1 MSRRLRIL
9 LAAVSLAALLWLLLA
24 AAERALALAQRF
36 LALPT
41 WLQWLFGGLGLAFIA
56 FAVAILWWLLRPRRA
71 RVAVPAPDRASLE
84 ERIARLGTTGA
95 PGDELATE
103 LGELDRRRAEERV
116 YVALF
121 GEISTGKSSL
131 IRALAPH
138 AGAAS
143 DARGGTTRSVAHYDG
158 TLPDGRV
165 LRLADVPGSR
175 EVDGAAHERL
185 AREEALRAHA
195 VVYLCAADLTR
206 AQDAE
211 LRWLADFGK
220 PLLLALNKADQWS
233 EDEQRVL
240 LGRLKLQTRGTVD
253 DVVAIS
259 AGGRERYSRVLA
271 DGSTEQVE
279 RDRKPAIEAFTAALG
294 RLVAPGAMGLET
306 LREQAVLAGLHERTG
321 ALEASVRASEA
332 ARIVERYARRAIVG
346 AMAAIAPGSDLII
359 QGALATGLTR
369 ALAQLYEVPLGDV
382 QIEDF
387 LRQARLTLRTGSSI
401 VLAIAGNA
409 LKAFPG
415 LGTLGGGIL
424 HAFAYALIFDSL
436 GKALSASLAERRTLD
451 QDDAG
456 QRLKELLADSGA
468 SRLRRLAA
476 LTANALGKSDP
487 G

>member
-36 LALPT
+36 IDLPA
-41 WLQWLFGGLGLAFIA
+41 WLQWIFAALALAFVA
-56 FAVAILWWLLRPRRA
+56 FAIAALWWLLRPRRA
-71 RVAVPAPDRASLE
+71 RAAVTAPDRATLE
-84 ERIARLGTTGA
+84 QRIERLRSAGA
-95 PGDELATE
+95 ASTPLAAE
-103 LGELDRRRAEERV
+103 LGELDRRRAEERI

-131 IRALAPH
+131 IRSIAPQ
-138 AGAAS
+138 AAPAS
-143 DARGGTTRSVAHYDG
+143 DVRGGTTGEVAHYDG
-158 TLPDGRV
+158 QLPDGRA
-165 LRLADVPGSR
+165 LCLADVPGSR
-175 EVDGAAHERL
+175 EVDGMAHETL

-206 AQDAE
+206 TQDAE

-220 PLLLALNKADQWS
+220 PMLLALNKADQWN
-233 EDEQRVL
+233 EDDLRAL
-240 LGRLKLQTRGTVD
+240 LARLRQQTRGIAD
-253 DVVAIS
+253 EVVAIS
-259 AGGRERYSRVLA
+259 AGGQERFARKLA
-271 DGSTEQVE
+271 DGRTEQVE
-279 RDRKPAIEAFTAALG
+279 RQRQPSIDALTAALA
-294 RLVAPGAMGLET
+294 RLVAPGASGLEA

-321 ALEASVRASEA
+321 ALEASVRAGEA
-332 ARIVERYARRAIVG
+332 ERIVERYSRRAIVG
-346 AMAAIAPGSDLII
+346 AMAAVAPGSDLII

-369 ALAQLYEVPLGDV
+369 ALANLYDVPLGDV

-415 LGTLGGGIL
+415 LGTLGGGVL

-456 QRLKELLADSGA
+456 QRLKTLLTDAGG
-468 SRLRRLAA
+468 SRLRRLAS
-476 LTANALGKSDP
+476 LTAETLRKGDAG
-487 G
+487 